1 MNEENKRDNERP
13 FKKTNRFKKRK
24 ENLKKSLEK
33 NESSGEEN
41 GPNSTQN
48 FTNKTT
54 NKRTNTNAKSHK
66 KGAKKLTNINGESA
80 FDNFFADDSDG
91 GEFFDDFFADDTAKN
106 LNNLKN
112 TNLQTNKKNGKNRKK
127 SQNSKKANEIAT
139 GAENLANLGD
149 KSAINSALANK
160 QTKNLQGAN
169 SQSQSSQN
177 GTNSQNGANLQNQNS
192 QNGESQKQTNG
203 SKKSKKRK
211 KATQT
216 IKLNGEEPWQKAILS
231 TIEAN
236 KAMHDLRLNPLKY
249 INSSSDTIKI
259 TPLGGLGEIGANM
272 TIFETATSAIIVD
285 VGMSFPDENMLGV
298 DILIPDFDY
307 VRKIKDKIKG
317 IIITHAHEDH
327 IGAMPYFFKEFQ
339 FPIYATPLPLGMISN
354 KFEEHGLKSE
364 RSYFRPVEKRK
375 IYEIG
380 DFEVE
385 FIHITHSIIDAS
397 ALAIT
402 TRAGTIIHTGDFKID
417 HTPID
422 GYPSDL
428 NRLAYYGD
436 RGVMLLMSDST
447 NSHRDGVT
455 KSESSVGRTFDT
467 IFRNSHGR
475 VIMSTFSSNIH
486 RVYQAI
492 ERGVKYGR
500 KVCVIGR
507 SMERN
512 LWTAIELGYVNLDKK
527 IFIDPEEVD
536 KYPENEVLIV
546 TTGSQG
552 ETMSAL
558 YRMAT
563 DEHKYIKIKPTDK
576 VIISA
581 KAIPGNENSVS
592 TVLNFLLKSGAKV
605 AYQDFSEIH
614 VSGHASIEEQKLIF
628 SLVKPKFFLP
638 VHGEYNHIVKHK
650 ETAMECG
657 IDERNIYLMS
667 DGDQMEVCQKY
678 LKRVKTVK
686 TGKVFIDNQINKQ
699 ISDDIVKHRQN
710 LADAGMV
717 VIIAQIDK
725 NEKSLIKTRVVSYGL
740 VDEKQSSEFAKDME
754 GVIEQFLANLKNE
767 ILLDNRVLES
777 QIRQAVRKHIFRKT
791 KKYPTIVP
799 VIYLM

>member
-1 MNEENKRDNERP
+1 MEENRNENSVERL
-13 FKKTNRFKKRK
+13 KKSNRYKKRK
-24 ENLKKSLEK
+24 ENLKKSIVSEGSAGGA
-33 NESSGEEN
+33 EFSGEHEN
-41 GPNSTQN
+41 GSRKN
-48 FTNKTT
+48 
-54 NKRTNTNAKSHK
+54 
-66 KGAKKLTNINGESA
+66 KGAKNGQNSA
-80 FDNFFADDSDG
+80 RSKG
-91 GEFFDDFFADDTAKN
+91 S
-106 LNNLKN
+106 
-112 TNLQTNKKNGKNRKK
+112 KNGPRNG
-127 SQNSKKANEIAT
+127 SNSTSGSSRGET
-139 GAENLANLGD
+139 D
-149 KSAINSALANK
+149 
-160 QTKNLQGAN
+160 GAN
-169 SQSQSSQN
+169 GTHFGGAYPKSNEN
-177 GTNSQNGANLQNQNS
+177 GAGGNGANLNGAAKPGGNNAKGPNS
-192 QNGESQKQTNG
+192 SVADDTNSSDSQK
-203 SKKSKKRK
+203 KKKHKKRSNMPK
-211 KATQT
+211 SLTG
-216 IKLNGEEPWQKAILS
+216 NEPWQKAME
-231 TIEAN
+231 EAIAEN
-236 KAMHDLRLNPLKY
+236 KLIHEERLHPLKDA
-249 INSSSDTIKI
+249 NRSDETVRI

-272 TIFETATSAIIVD
+272 TVFETNTSAIIVD
-285 VGMSFPDENMLGV
+285 VGMSFPEESMLGV

-307 VRKIKDKIKG
+307 VRKIKNKIKG

-354 KFEEHGLKSE
+354 KFEEHGLKAE
-364 RSYFRPVEKRK
+364 RSYFRPVQKRQP
-375 IYEIG
+375 YQIG

-402 TRAGTIIHTGDFKID
+402 TKAGTIIHTGDFKID

-422 GYPSDL
+422 GYPTDL

-447 NSHRDGVT
+447 NSHKEGIT
-455 KSESSVGRTFDT
+455 KSESSVGKTFDT
-467 IFRNSHGR
+467 IFSSCKGR

-512 LWTAIELGYVNLDKK
+512 LFTAMELGYVNLDKK
-527 IFIDPEEVD
+527 IFVD
-536 KYPENEVLIV
+536 ADQVSKYPDNEVLIV

-563 DEHKYIKIKPTDK
+563 DEHKYIKIKSTDQ

-581 KAIPGNENSVS
+581 KAIPGNESSVS
-592 TVLNFLLKSGAKV
+592 TVLNYLLKSGAKV

-614 VSGHASIEEQKLIF
+614 VSGHASIEEQKLMLRLI
-628 SLVKPKFFLP
+628 KPKFFLP

-657 IDERNIYLMS
+657 IEEKNIYLMN
-667 DGDQMEVCQKY
+667 DGDQMEVCEKY

-699 ISDDIVKHRQN
+699 ISDEIVKHRQN
-710 LADAGMV
+710 LADAGV
-717 VIIAQIDK
+717 AVIIAQIDK
-725 NEKSLIKTRVVSYGL
+725 NEKRLIQTRVITYGL
-740 VDEKQSSEFAKDME
+740 VADNQTAHFTKEMQ
-754 GVIEQFLANLKNE
+754 GIIEQFLANLKDE
-767 ILLDNRVLES
+767 ILLDHWALEGK
-777 QIRQAVRKHIFRKT
+777 IRQAVRKHIFRKI